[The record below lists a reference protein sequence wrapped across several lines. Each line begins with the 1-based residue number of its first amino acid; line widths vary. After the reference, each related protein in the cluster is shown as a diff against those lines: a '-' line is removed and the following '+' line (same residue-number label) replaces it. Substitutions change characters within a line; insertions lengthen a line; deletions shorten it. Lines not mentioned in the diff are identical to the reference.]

1 MKPPDTPKTLLRR
14 LADPEAAQPQ
24 WARFHALYE
33 PIVRAWLRLR
43 GLRGDALDESVQ
55 DVFVRLV
62 RVLRD
67 NPHDPARGLFRT
79 YLGKIV
85 HSVACDRRRALRAH
99 GLEIP
104 VPVDWYAAYPA
115 HDRPLDERLDAQFRL
130 VAYEAA
136 LKELRRDPRLT
147 PFQRDVRPRPPPAP
161 PPQHR
166 RPDPPSPPP
175 APPRQSRRP
184 LRRLN
189 VSPSAIRRVRQG

>member
-85 HSVACDRRRALRAH
+85 HSVACDRRRARRRRHRL
-99 GLEIP
+99 
-104 VPVDWYAAYPA
+104 
-115 HDRPLDERLDAQFRL
+115 LD
-130 VAYEAA
+130 
-136 LKELRRDPRLT
+136 
-147 PFQRDVRPRPPPAP
+147 PPPPPP
-161 PPQHR
+161 PPQGVTR
-166 RPDPPSPPP
+166 ASFFLCLFFF
-175 APPRQSRRP
+175 P
-184 LRRLN
+184 LGTQRL
-189 VSPSAIRRVRQG
+189 VGDLFSARLRLGLAQMGGGGIMVAFWAYKGTLGFG

>member
-85 HSVACDRRRALRAH
+85 HSVARDRRRALRAH

-104 VPVDWYAAYPA
+104 VPVDWCAAYPA
-115 HDRPLDERLDAQFRL
+115 HDRRLDERLDAQFRL

-147 PFQRDVRPRPPPAP
+147 PFQRDVLESCILREETPAALA
-161 PPQHR
+161 R
-166 RPDPPSPPP
+166 R
-175 APPRQSRRP
+175 
-184 LRRLN
+184 LRRLPN
-189 VSPSAIRRVRQG
+189 TVVQTRRRLLLRLRAKVDALCED

>member
-14 LADPEAAQPQ
+14 LADPRADEAQ

-43 GLRGDALDESVQ
+43 GLRGDTLDESVQ

-104 VPVDWYAAYPA
+104 VPVDWCAAYPA

-147 PFQRDVRPRPPPAP
+147 SFQRDVLESCVLREEPPAAFA
-161 PPQHR
+161 R
-166 RPDPPSPPP
+166 R
-175 APPRQSRRP
+175 
-184 LRRLN
+184 LRRLPN
-189 VSPSAIRRVRQG
+189 TVVQTRRRLLLRLRAKVDALCED